1 MTKQI
6 KDQKHY
12 KYEPQPEALDHVLI
26 TGSLLLPYIL
36 IPLTIWRG
44 VSNQHLNYRK
54 GFTYKLISFQLVLS
68 FVSYLIYG
76 FFFNSIFS
84 YIVGVF
90 FINFI
95 LLVVVAGFQLNRN
108 ERYSNMVEQY
118 KQVIFIHKINHIT
131 DIAEQMRQKPISVE
145 KDLVYLMDKGHFPRG
160 AIVDGEVIFEQTDEV
175 GNFLDKQSQF
185 TPVVDS
191 VSPQRS
197 ISPTNTLVDMQATP
211 PQPKTVEC
219 SGCGSKVIINNMET
233 KECDYCGALLNSG

>member
-1 MTKQI
+1 MAIQT
-6 KDQKHY
+6 KDQKHD
-12 KYEPQPEALDHVLI
+12 KYEPRPEALDHVLI

-36 IPLTIWRG
+36 IPLTIWRA

-54 GFTYKLISFQLVLS
+54 GFTYKLISFQLLFS

-76 FFFNSIFS
+76 FFFNSIFA

-90 FINFI
+90 LINFV

-118 KQVIFIHKINHIT
+118 KQVIFIHKINHIEE
-131 DIAEQMRQKPISVE
+131 IAEQMRQKPISVE
-145 KDLVYLMDKGHFPRG
+145 KDLEYLMNKGHFPRG
-160 AIVDGEVIFEQTDEV
+160 AIVDGELIFKRNDEV
-175 GNFLDKQSQF
+175 ENFLDKQGQF
-185 TPVVDS
+185 TSIMDS

-197 ISPTNTLVDMQATP
+197 IRTTNTLVDMQANP

-219 SGCGSKVIINNMET
+219 SGCGSKVILNKMDT
-233 KECDYCGALLNSG
+233 KECDYCGIVLH